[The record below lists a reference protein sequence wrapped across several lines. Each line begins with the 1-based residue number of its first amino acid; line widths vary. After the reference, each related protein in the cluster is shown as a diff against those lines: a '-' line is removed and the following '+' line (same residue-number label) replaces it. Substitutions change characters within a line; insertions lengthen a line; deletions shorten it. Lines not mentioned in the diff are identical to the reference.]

1 MGLSSDTLVTM
12 DFFFSSS
19 KRVTKSEGPSV
30 KNPVAKVGNGFGA
43 GSAMFLESEKE
54 VLWLLWVG
62 SKSRRCQCGHEQM
75 DPDDN

>member
-1 MGLSSDTLVTM
+1 MGLGLSSDTLVTM
-12 DFFFSSS
+12 DVLFN
-19 KRVTKSEGPSV
+19 KRVTKSEGPSI
-30 KNPVAKVGNGFGA
+30 KNPVAKVGNVFGV

-54 VLWLLWVG
+54 LLWLLRVG